1 MELRKLCLHPFHL
14 RLSDSLGAF
23 QPEHGAGLARMQ
35 ILATL
40 VQKLAA
46 RSPKLPE
53 LLHFVETVTTSTL
66 KMQTKTS
73 IVMDAKQLLFRSAPT
88 GSQPIEVEV
97 PILFSDVCWAPV
109 QMEQGR
115 DNADLVR
122 YVIGIAP
129 RRQSQS
135 GQMTTW
141 GEPFVSEVWLLFMG
155 GCSCEQVDLF
165 DFLSNLSSRGA
176 IRYDLQDCY
185 KIVSKL
191 ASGSFGKVFHA
202 AASSGLQ
209 KCLEQ
214 GATRT
219 PECISK
225 TLVIDVAMK
234 VLRQNLQEEQQAAMM
249 REIGFLADCFGHPNI
264 TNLAGVFCFWQ
275 PTAGDES
282 RDSSSLASDCSTPKL
297 QLRWS
302 FAMHLYS
309 CGDLYAILQDKVTL
323 PLADAV
329 AITSEVLEALSYVH
343 SKGIVH
349 RDVKPANILFGT
361 QGQAVLADFGLAS
374 YLDDQELMS
383 QCSGTSGFIAPEMWQ
398 GKAYGTKVD
407 VFATGVL
414 LYLMISGK
422 MPFEGDTRKA
432 VCRATC
438 LQIANFDMGCFTSM
452 SESLCIFIKALLKKK
467 PDVRPDACHGLAAC
481 LSILPAEGKQKLAAR
496 QFNFERPL
504 QFSIERQV
512 SLSKEVEAACIL
524 QKSDGAARLPDRST
538 APATF
543 LSNVASTSQEYKPS
557 SPPLVLE
564 KNVDVAETRIS
575 LPTGKNNNPFTK
587 RLQQLRSFITST
599 RRSKSEVRVSPDLP
613 DSKYSTGESQQL
625 EAGQQDVV
633 SYACGSALKVIR
645 SPAKGRRARSVMPI
659 PDSVIPSGC
668 PLPPSRQRPEGIPQR
683 WRFLNRPLI

>member
-1 MELRKLCLHPFHL
+1 
-14 RLSDSLGAF
+14 
-23 QPEHGAGLARMQ
+23 MQ

-46 RSPKLPE
+46 RSSKLPE
-53 LLHFVETVTTSTL
+53 LLHFAETATTSTPL

-73 IVMDAKQLLFRSAPT
+73 VVMDAQQLLFRSAPS
-88 GSQPIEVEV
+88 GSQPKEVEV

-109 QMEQGR
+109 PMEQGL
-115 DNADLVR
+115 DDADLVR
-122 YVIGIAP
+122 YIIGIAP

-135 GQMTTW
+135 DQTTTW
-141 GEPFVSEVWLLFMG
+141 GEPFVSEVWLLLMG
-155 GCSCEQVDLF
+155 GYPCEQVDLF

-185 KIVSKL
+185 RIVSKL

-202 AASSGLQ
+202 EASSSLQ
-209 KCLEQ
+209 KCLER

-219 PECISK
+219 PDRLSK
-225 TLVIDVAMK
+225 TLVRDVAVK

-249 REIGFLADCFGHPNI
+249 KEIRFLADCFGHPNI

-282 RDSSSLASDCSTPKL
+282 HDSSSLASDCSTPKL

-323 PLADAV
+323 PVAEAV
-329 AITSEVLEALSYVH
+329 AITAEVLEALCYVH

-349 RDVKPANILFGT
+349 RDVKPANILFGP

-414 LYLMISGK
+414 LYLMISGN
-422 MPFEGDTRKA
+422 MPFEGDTSKA
-432 VCRATC
+432 VCQATC
-438 LQIANFDMGCFTSM
+438 LQIANFDMACFTSM
-452 SESLCIFIKALLKKK
+452 SESLCIFMKALLKKK
-467 PDVRPDACHGLAAC
+467 PDVRPDACQGLAAC
-481 LSILPAEGKQKLAAR
+481 LRVLPAEGKQKLAAR
-496 QFNFERPL
+496 QFNFERA
-504 QFSIERQV
+504 QQNRVECQV
-512 SLSKEVEAACIL
+512 APSKAVEATCFL
-524 QKSDGAARLPDRST
+524 QKSEGAARLPDRST
-538 APATF
+538 AANF
-543 LSNVASTSQEYKPS
+543 LSNVASTSQDYKPS

-564 KNVDVAETRIS
+564 NNPDLAEPRIS
-575 LPTGKNNNPFTK
+575 LPIGKNKSPFT
-587 RLQQLRSFITST
+587 RRFQQLRNFITSAQ
-599 RRSKSEVRVSPDLP
+599 RSKSEARVSPDLP
-613 DSKYSTGESQQL
+613 DSKYSTDEPQQI
-625 EAGQQDVV
+625 EACPQDVA

-645 SPAKGRRARSVMPI
+645 SPATGRRARSVMPI
-659 PDSVIPSGC
+659 PDSVIPSGS
-668 PLPPSRQRPEGIPQR
+668 PVPPSRQRPEGVPQR